1 MLAVASGGGHWIE
14 LLRLR
19 PAFSGWDV
27 AYVSTFANYATTVPG
42 ARYYIVPDA
51 SRFNKIAF
59 FFKVLAKALPI
70 ALKERPSAIVTTG
83 SAPML
88 AFLVLGRLLGA
99 RTLWM
104 RLHRSAKGHLLVRA
118 SGEKAGDHGGEP
130 VAGGCQGGAAAM
142 LGRGA
147 VIFASVGSMLPFERM
162 VRWVDQWA
170 GANPEAPVFHPDR

>member
-59 FFKVLAKALPI
+59 FKVLAKALPI

-99 RTLWM
+99 RTLWIDSIAQPKGISLSGRVAK
-104 RLHRSAKGHLLVRA
+104 RLATTVVSQWPEVARA
-118 SGEKAGDHGGEP
+118 ERLP
-130 VAGGCQGGAAAM
+130 CW
-142 LGRGA
+142 GA
-147 VIFASVGSMLPFERM
+147 VL
-162 VRWVDQWA
+162 
-170 GANPEAPVFHPDR
+170 